1 MRHLSPRTLALI
13 FLGGLLGTILRDQIS
28 QLDGSVT
35 SIPYGILIANI
46 AGSFVLGGVIS
57 YLSEFEPVN
66 ALNIRAAWGTGFCG
80 GLTTFSTLCAGI
92 FDLSRHGPIS
102 LAITYAVIS
111 LLLGIVAFGVALFSV
126 RLVRSLRV
134 ES

>member
-1 MRHLSPRTLALI
+1 M
-13 FLGGLLGTILRDQIS
+13 RDQIS